1 MMHRQHGIES
11 VFEPL
16 SGFMALTVWT
26 MPVAAATIDQ
36 VVFAA
41 TFAAVDGGAEKIRA
55 AVNDGLKGL
64 AMIDGYCI
72 GKAQDILGAVIAK
85 NLLNCCHGQIL
96 SSAC

>member
-1 MMHRQHGIES
+1 
-11 VFEPL
+11 
-16 SGFMALTVWT
+16 

-64 AMIDGYCI
+64 AMIDGHGI
-72 GKAQDILGAVIAK
+72 GKAPDILRAVIGQ
-85 NLLNCCHGQIL
+85 NLLNRCHGQIL
-96 SSAC
+96 SSGC